1 MVQST
6 LPLPIFAVNS
16 NATNVD
22 KSFYQSLAV
31 PLISGSGGLN
41 ITFRI
46 YDDAG
51 NQVDNMLV
59 DRFQPMLGM
68 LSYNLTSLDIGVI
81 ARAGVLPLY
90 NTSGFFKLSLD
101 NVPIGN
107 YRLWLNLPTP
117 VSTDMSFNSSSTR
130 VSAIYSFASR
140 DTFQSVNSHVTI
152 RVYARNIHNQ
162 TIYKNADSALL
173 IN

>member
-31 PLISGSGGLN
+31 PLVSGSGGLN

-68 LSYNLTSLDIGVI
+68 LTYNLTSLDIGVRYFPFI
-81 ARAGVLPLY
+81 INRLP
-90 NTSGFFKLSLD
+90 
-101 NVPIGN
+101 
-107 YRLWLNLPTP
+107 W
-117 VSTDMSFNSSSTR
+117 
-130 VSAIYSFASR
+130 
-140 DTFQSVNSHVTI
+140 
-152 RVYARNIHNQ
+152 
-162 TIYKNADSALL
+162 
-173 IN
+173 